1 MQKISLREG
10 FASFAEHWS
19 PRIAAEVSGHE
30 VRFAKLLG
38 AFDWHRH
45 DDADEMFLVH
55 RGRLRME
62 LRDRV
67 ITLEAGEMLVVPAGV
82 EHRPVAEEEVEVV
95 VIEPAGTRNTG
106 NLENERTL
114 AELKRLEIAGG

>member
-1 MQKISLREG
+1 MQKINLAAA
-10 FASFAEHWS
+10 FATFSEHWS

-30 VRFAKLLG
+30 VRLAKLLG
-38 AFDWHRH
+38 PFDWHRH

-62 LRDRV
+62 LRDGV
-67 ITLEAGEMLVVPAGV
+67 IELGEGEMLVVPAGV

-95 VIEPAGTRNTG
+95 VIERAGTRNTG

-114 AELKRLEIAGG
+114 SELKRLENAGG